1 MKMKKKVNK
10 INKVISQKDRAFKV
24 VNCLFQNNF
33 NKEIDIKNLKAQN
46 QKIQSFLIQK
56 MIKNL

>member
-33 NKEIDIKNLKAQN
+33 NKEIDIKNLKA
-46 QKIQSFLIQK
+46 
-56 MIKNL
+56 